1 MKTNAL
7 VLVEGGASSSRGHHW
22 HGCVEQSVDRAIR
35 AGFSVGR
42 RVRLGC
48 VQGSVVG
55 YNIGRFGRFS
65 GASYP
70 LLVRTEFGIAKC
82 SLSEIAAV

>member
-7 VLVEGGASSSRGHHW
+7 VVVEGGRPNSPGPHW
-22 HGCVEQSVDRAIR
+22 YGCVEQSVDCAIR
-35 AGFSVGR
+35 AGFRVGR

-48 VQGSVVG
+48 VPGAVVG

-70 LLVRTEFGIAKC
+70 LLVKTEFGITKC
-82 SLSEIAAV
+82 SLREVAAV